1 MIKQENI
8 LNSRNNKYM
17 ILYLYSI
24 IIILAVFFMGFPLE
38 SIKQIWTL
46 VISKCFLFTD
56 YFAISS
62 IGTAFINSGLITLI
76 VISIAR
82 VNRAEINGFLI
93 ASFFIVSGFSL
104 FGKNLYNITSIIL
117 GVYLYSK
124 FKKESFSKYV
134 AIANFAT
141 SLAPLVSQVTFGM
154 NLQPVIAVILANVI
168 GLVIGFIFPTLA
180 SSFSNFHKGFNIY
193 NAGFTSGVIGVIF
206 MSLFRLIGYD
216 HSIVRQLTTK
226 SDIRVV
232 IFIYIY
238 FFSMIVVGYLSGKK
252 TIKDYVKI
260 LKYSGKPGTDFVVS
274 EGFDLAIINMGVMGI
289 SMTILALLFKAPLNG
304 LVVGAIL
311 TVVGFSALSKHL
323 FNTLPIII
331 GVVFAYLLAG
341 RSMSDTVCMINAL
354 FSTTLAPIAGCYG
367 IPAGIL
373 AGFLHGSLVGN
384 LLGLHGGMNLYNNGF
399 SGGFVAALL
408 VPLLDKIKKKK

>member
-1 MIKQENI
+1 MDSKKTQYNM
-8 LNSRNNKYM
+8 LSM
-17 ILYLYSI
+17 YSMLKI
-24 IIILAVFFMGFPLE
+24 FAGLLMWSPLE

-46 VISKCFLFTD
+46 VISQCFLFTD

-76 VISIAR
+76 VISVAR
-82 VNRAEINGFLI
+82 INRAEINGFLI
-93 ASFFIVSGFSL
+93 ASFFVVSGFSL

-124 FKKESFSKYV
+124 FKKDNFSKYV
-134 AIANFAT
+134 ANANFAT

-168 GLVIGFIFPTLA
+168 GLIIGFIFPTLE
-180 SSFSNFHKGFNIY
+180 SSFASFHKGFNIY
-193 NAGFTSGVIGVIF
+193 NAGFTSGFIGVIF

-216 HSIVRQLTTK
+216 HSIIRQLTTK

-238 FFSMIVVGYLSGKK
+238 FFSMIVVGCLSGKK
-252 TIKDYVKI
+252 TFKDYVKI
-260 LKYSGKPGTDFVVS
+260 LKCSGEPGTDFVVS

-289 SMTILALLFKAPLNG
+289 SMITLALVFKAPLNG

-331 GVVFAYLLAG
+331 GVVIAYLLAD

-354 FSTTLAPIAGCYG
+354 FSSTLAPIVGCYG

-399 SGGFVAALL
+399 SGGFVAAIL
-408 VPLLDKIKKKK
+408 VPLLETFKKKK

>member
-1 MIKQENI
+1 MAKSKKKFNNQET
-8 LNSRNNKYM
+8 KYKM
-17 ILYLYSI
+17 LFLYSI
-24 IIILAVFFMGFPLE
+24 LMILASFFMDSPLE
-38 SIKQIWTL
+38 SIKQLWTL

-62 IGTAFINSGLITLI
+62 IGTAFINSGIITLI

-82 VNRAEINGFLI
+82 INRAEINGLLI

-124 FKKESFSKYV
+124 FKKDSFSKYV
-134 AIANFAT
+134 ATANFAT

-154 NLQPVIAVILANVI
+154 NLQPVIAIILANFI
-168 GLVIGFIFPTLA
+168 GLIIGFIFPILE
-180 SSFSNFHKGFNIY
+180 SSFVSFHKGFNIY

-238 FFSMIVVGYLSGKK
+238 FFSMIVVGCLSGKK
-252 TIKDYVKI
+252 AIKDYVKI
-260 LKYSGKPGTDFVVS
+260 IKYSGEPGTDFVVS
-274 EGFDLAIINMGVMGI
+274 EGFDLAIVNMGVMGI
-289 SMTILALLFKAPLNG
+289 SMTTLALVFKAPLNG

-408 VPLLDKIKKKK
+408 VPLLDIFIKKK

>member
-1 MIKQENI
+1 MD
-8 LNSRNNKYM
+8 S
-17 ILYLYSI
+17 
-24 IIILAVFFMGFPLE
+24 PLE
-38 SIKQIWTL
+38 SIKQLWTL

-56 YFAISS
+56 YFAVSS
-62 IGTAFINSGLITLI
+62 VGTAFINSGIITLLI
-76 VISIAR
+76 IYIAWI
-82 VNRAEINGFLI
+82 NKAEINGFLI

-124 FKKESFSKYV
+124 FKKDSFSKYV

-154 NLQPVIAVILANVI
+154 NLQPVIAIILANFI
-168 GLVIGFIFPTLA
+168 GLIIGFIFPTLE
-180 SSFSNFHKGFNIY
+180 SSFASFHKGFNIY

-206 MSLFRLIGYD
+206 MSLFRLIGYN

-238 FFSMIVVGYLSGKK
+238 FFSMIVVGCLSGKK
-252 TIKDYVKI
+252 TFKDYVKI
-260 LKYSGKPGTDFVVS
+260 LKCSGEPGTDFVVS
-274 EGFDLAIINMGVMGI
+274 EGFDLAIINMGVMGV
-289 SMTILALLFKAPLNG
+289 SMTTLALVFKAPLNG

-331 GVVFAYLLAG
+331 GVVFAYLFAG
-341 RSMSDTVCMINAL
+341 RLMSDTVCMINAL

-384 LLGLHGGMNLYNNGF
+384 LPGLHGGMNLYNNGF

-408 VPLLDKIKKKK
+408 IPLLEKMKKT